1 MVPRCGMGQRR
12 VRVAADPKAGCDQE
26 RFAIY
31 VWRSVRADGDTGTEK
46 SRRTLELPGQAAD
59 ALRGKRR
66 RGWPRDRC
74 GLRIAG

>member
-1 MVPRCGMGQRR
+1 
-12 VRVAADPKAGCDQE
+12 VAWVSDESGWRPVTQAGFDQE
-26 RFAIY
+26 RFAIC

-46 SRRTLELPGQAAD
+46 SRRTLELPGQGQAAD
-59 ALRGKRR
+59 ALRGKRK